1 MQNDSKTMN
10 VIGAGL
16 AGCEASYQLAE
27 AGFQVTLYEQKPAAR
42 TPAQVS
48 DHFAELV
55 CSNSLRSANPSN
67 AVGLL
72 KEEMARMGSLV
83 IRTAQQC
90 RVPAGDALAVEREAF
105 GRAMDAQMHEHPR
118 IVVRHERVDALPPA
132 SMGPTIIATGPLTA
146 DALAQSLAQVTGQ
159 ESLYFYDAIAPIL
172 AADAIDRSI
181 VFEASRWDKGDGAD
195 YLNCPLNQDEY
206 EALIDYLLTAET
218 YPSHAFEAP
227 KYFPG
232 CQPIEVIAAT
242 GREALRF
249 GPLKPV
255 GLTDPRTG
263 RWPHAV
269 VQLRKEDPAGQ
280 AYNLVGLQ
288 TKLRHGAQRGLLQRI
303 PGLGEAEVLRFG
315 ALHRNTYV
323 DAPNH
328 LDETLRLRALPH
340 VRLAGQITGVEGY
353 VESAACGLLVALLV
367 QQAQAGQT
375 LCPPPP
381 NTALGALYR
390 HVRGTCRVAGRPH
403 EPQNVHWGLFAPAHA
418 EGPDA
423 PKRRDKRAHKTLRV
437 EQARRAF
444 AAWLPL
450 ARSHNDVTPMQHD
463 DSDASLRE
471 LAG

>member
-1 MQNDSKTMN
+1 MQPNKTMN

-16 AGCEASYQLAE
+16 AGCEASFQLAE
-27 AGFQVTLYEQKPAAR
+27 AGYEVTLYEQKPSAR

-55 CSNSLRSANPSN
+55 CSNSLRSSNPNN

-72 KEEMARMGSLV
+72 KEEMGALDSLV
-83 IRTAQQC
+83 IRTAHQC

-105 GRAMDAQMHEHPR
+105 ARAMDAQMHAHPR
-118 IVVRHERVDALPPA
+118 IDVRHERIDALPPA
-132 SMGPTIIATGPLTA
+132 AMGDTIIATGPLTA
-146 DALAQSLAQVTGQ
+146 DALAQSLAAVTGQ
-159 ESLYFYDAIAPIL
+159 KSLYFYDAIAPIL
-172 AADAIDRSI
+172 AVDAIDRSI

-206 EALIDYLLTAET
+206 EALVDYLLTADT
-218 YPSHAFEAP
+218 YPSHAFEAA

-232 CQPIEVIAAT
+232 CQPIEVIAAS

-303 PGLGEAEVLRFG
+303 PGLADAEVLRFG

-328 LDETLRLRALPH
+328 LDDTLRLRALPH

-367 QQAQAGQT
+367 QQAQTGAAP
-375 LCPPPP
+375 CPPPA

-390 HVRGTCRVAGRPH
+390 HVRGTCRVPGRPH
-403 EPQNVHWGLFAPAHA
+403 EPQNVHWGLFAPAAA
-418 EGPDA
+418 EGPGA
-423 PKRRDKRAHKTLRV
+423 PKRRDKRAYKTLRV
-437 EQARRAF
+437 EQARHAF
-444 AAWLPL
+444 AAWQPL
-450 ARSHNDVTPMQHD
+450 ARHGSVVPPMPHVHPER
-463 DSDASLRE
+463 AAWE